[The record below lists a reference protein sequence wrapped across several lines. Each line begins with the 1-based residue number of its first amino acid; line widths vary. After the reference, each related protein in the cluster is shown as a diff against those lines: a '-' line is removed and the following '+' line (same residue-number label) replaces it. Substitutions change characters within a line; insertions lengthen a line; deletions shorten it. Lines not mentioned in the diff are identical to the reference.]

1 LNQYRKEFIDNM
13 LSNPLYA
20 GWAVDYQSTGSSKTY
35 SAVNTIT
42 QALRNEK
49 FMSDKA
55 DNKTWQF
62 AADYI
67 EVRNRLIQMVKESG
81 VSLENDAN
89 AALKEEWDGFRQD
102 LISRDIGWAGI
113 ANRYLNGDDT
123 PVEIGTTFNDIGATN
138 G

>member
-1 LNQYRKEFIDNM
+1 
-13 LSNPLYA
+13 
-20 GWAVDYQSTGSSKTY
+20 
-35 SAVNTIT
+35 
-42 QALRNEK
+42 
-49 FMSDKA
+49 
-55 DNKTWQF
+55 
-62 AADYI
+62 
-67 EVRNRLIQMVKESG
+67 MVKESG
-81 VSLENDAN
+81 VSLENDSN